1 MQALRALDPD
11 QKGYFDYRAFAKKLT
26 PGVGERMAL
35 LGGASE
41 DVRLPDVG
49 PSKTYIADNIRKAAN
64 VQQTVRDVRQTFN
77 PDYDTSNRIE
87 P

>member
-1 MQALRALDPD
+1 
-11 QKGYFDYRAFAKKLT
+11 
-26 PGVGERMAL
+26 MAL

-77 PDYDTSNRIE
+77 PDYDTSNQIE
-87 P
+87 N